1 MNIISRRLLCFSFTE
16 VLFLSDDGAGDGDGG
31 ESAMLVDGLILAA
44 LKCNSAMLRE
54 ALGRDA
60 IVAGFCGCTLAHLVR
75 ALENGTR
82 DPAPPNAERYR
93 RFPLKR

>member
-1 MNIISRRLLCFSFTE
+1 ME

-60 IVAGFCGCTLAHLVR
+60 IEPGSVA
-75 ALENGTR
+75 
-82 DPAPPNAERYR
+82 APSHTSSAR
-93 RFPLKR
+93 